1 MKKTYTLDI
10 TKYLG
15 WYRFLPLLKWFA
27 IRKANEEEMLESIIN
42 DMKALDNQEYLEP
55 WSTKDWLLK
64 ELSQGKES
72 ITWTVEKGGENNE

>member
-1 MKKTYTLDI
+1 
-10 TKYLG
+10 
-15 WYRFLPLLKWFA
+15 
-27 IRKANEEEMLESIIN
+27 MLESIIN